1 LTARLERYDRHMQ
14 GMQGVTLVVSV
25 TVFFVTLAAPAGLL
39 ASEPVDPAPAG
50 TPAAAPEPTTPPLG
64 GTEAEVGEPAPTGG
78 EPAPTGGEPA
88 PTGGAPQAPAPAPA
102 SDVAQPPAT
111 QPEATIAPAKGGKQ
125 RGASAA
131 ATRTVAMRNIKFN
144 PRDITV
150 DRGDTVTWENEDAER
165 HNAIGE
171 NNSFDTPVIDQGE
184 TSQHTFNNAGT
195 IDYFCT
201 LHANMEGTIT
211 VRGSGGGGGGS
222 GGGGD
227 GSTDGGSGAG
237 GTAAPG
243 TGSGT
248 TGIGSSGT
256 TGTTSSSSSSSS
268 LPVTGSDLLWLA
280 LIGYGLLAIGAFV
293 RLGAIGR

>member
-1 LTARLERYDRHMQ
+1 MQ
-14 GMQGVTLVVSV
+14 GMQRVTLLVSG
-25 TVFFVTLAAPAGLL
+25 TVFLVTLAAPAGLL
-39 ASEPVDPAPAG
+39 ASEPVEPAPAG
-50 TPAAAPEPTTPPLG
+50 TPAAAPEPTTPPFG
-64 GTEAEVGEPAPTGG
+64 DTEADVGEPTPTSGEPVPTGD
-78 EPAPTGGEPA
+78 
-88 PTGGAPQAPAPAPA
+88 APQAPAPAPA

-111 QPEATIAPAKGGKQ
+111 QPEATIEPAKGGKQ

-144 PRDITV
+144 PRNITI

-171 NNSFDTPVIDQGE
+171 DNSFDTPVIDQGE
-184 TSQHTFNNAGT
+184 SSQHTFNNAGT

-211 VRGSGGGGGGS
+211 VRGAGGGG

-227 GSTDGGSGAG
+227 GSTDSGSGTGGAAG
-237 GTAAPG
+237 PG

-248 TGIGSSGT
+248 TGIGSLGT

-268 LPVTGSDLLWLA
+268 LPATGSDLLWLA

>member
-1 LTARLERYDRHMQ
+1 MQ
-14 GMQGVTLVVSV
+14 GMQGVTLLVSV
-25 TVFFVTLAAPAGLL
+25 TVFFVTLAAPAALL
-39 ASEPVDPAPAG
+39 ASEPVESAPAG

-64 GTEAEVGEPAPTGG
+64 GTEAEVDEPAPTGDA
-78 EPAPTGGEPA
+78 PAPTGD
-88 PTGGAPQAPAPAPA
+88 APQAPAPAPA

-144 PRDITV
+144 PRDITIG
-150 DRGDTVTWENEDAER
+150 RGDTVTWENEDAER

>member
-1 LTARLERYDRHMQ
+1 MQ
-14 GMQGVTLVVSV
+14 GMQGVTLLVSV
-25 TVFFVTLAAPAGLL
+25 TVFLGTLAAPAGLL
-39 ASEPVDPAPAG
+39 ASEPVEPAPAG
-50 TPAAAPEPTTPPLG
+50 TPAAAPEPTTPPFG
-64 GTEAEVGEPAPTGG
+64 DTEAEVGEPTPTSA
-78 EPAPTGGEPA
+78 EPAPTGD
-88 PTGGAPQAPAPAPA
+88 APQAPAPAPA
-102 SDVAQPPAT
+102 SDVTQPPAT
-111 QPEATIAPAKGGKQ
+111 QPEATIEPAKGGKQ

-144 PRDITV
+144 PRNITI

-171 NNSFDTPVIDQGE
+171 DNSFDTPVIDQGE

-211 VRGSGGGGGGS
+211 VRGSGGGGGG
-222 GGGGD
+222 GGD
-227 GSTDGGSGAG
+227 GSADSGSGAG
-237 GTAAPG
+237 DTAAPG

-248 TGIGSSGT
+248 TGIGSLGT
-256 TGTTSSSSSSSS
+256 TGTTSSSGSSSS

>member
-1 LTARLERYDRHMQ
+1 MQ
-14 GMQGVTLVVSV
+14 GMQGVTLLVSV
-25 TVFFVTLAAPAGLL
+25 TVFFVTLAAPAALL
-39 ASEPVDPAPAG
+39 ASEPVEPAPAG

-64 GTEAEVGEPAPTGG
+64 GTEAEVGEPAPTGA
-78 EPAPTGGEPA
+78 EPAPTGD
-88 PTGGAPQAPAPAPA
+88 APQAPAPAPA
-102 SDVAQPPAT
+102 SDVTQPPAT
-111 QPEATIAPAKGGKQ
+111 QPEATIEPAKGGKQ

-144 PRDITV
+144 PRNITI
-150 DRGDTVTWENEDAER
+150 DRGDTVRWENEDAER

-171 NNSFDTPVIDQGE
+171 DNSFDTPVIDQGE
-184 TSQHTFNNAGT
+184 SSQHTFNNAGT

-211 VRGSGGGGGGS
+211 VRGSGGGGGG
-222 GGGGD
+222 GGD
-227 GSTDGGSGAG
+227 GSADSGSGAGG

-248 TGIGSSGT
+248 TGIGSLGT

-280 LIGYGLLAIGAFV
+280 LIGYGLLAVGAFV